1 MADPHSDV
9 PTELPDTSHSFPCS
23 EYSRGISVLEN
34 SSFLDGPVRRIRSN
48 LEIWT
53 RACTVGLLV
62 FLIALGIQWVIYDR
76 IMHEDGIRIVGS
88 AIAALIATFLVQT
101 LETTARNQQLRELKR
116 LEVIALLNHHIRNAL
131 QAIVNSTGSSDSTNT
146 IRNSVE
152 RIEWALG
159 SVLPGL
165 ETPRRKAAAPGR
177 Q

>member
-1 MADPHSDV
+1 MANPHSNV
-9 PTELPDTSHSFPCS
+9 PARLPDPSQTFSDSD
-23 EYSRGISVLEN
+23 YSRGVSVLEN
-34 SSFLDGPVRRIRSN
+34 PSFLDGPVRRLRSN

-53 RACTVGLLV
+53 RAYCVGVLV

-88 AIAALIATFLVQT
+88 ALAAVIAAFLVQT
-101 LETTARNQQLRELKR
+101 LETAARNQQQRELKR

-131 QAIVNSTGSSDSTNT
+131 QAIVNSSGSSDSTNT

-159 SVLPGL
+159 SVLQDLAP
-165 ETPRRKAAAPGR
+165 PRRNAAPSGKH
-177 Q
+177 